1 MAPAAQDKAAYDY
14 IVVGAGAG
22 GAVVAARLAEAG
34 AHVLVIEAGGDPLAP
49 PDDLAGDPADDPADD
64 KAADMPLM
72 DAVRVPAFHAF
83 ASEHPGLREDYW
95 VLHHDDPQLQR
106 QDWRYDADQGGV
118 LYPRVRGLGGCTMH
132 HAMIVV
138 RPNDADWN
146 QIAEITGEAGWR
158 ASRMQRH
165 FQRIERCRY
174 RAGFW
179 RWLDRLT
186 GLNPTGHGWRGWLTT
201 ERAVPLRAILDL
213 PLRWMMLRSVGEVAD
228 AFHRQ
233 GTSWESTA
241 IDPNDRR
248 WWNRGIAGIRIAPL
262 GTRRH
267 VRHSARERLLEV
279 QARHPDRLAL
289 RLHSKVRRVII
300 QDGRAIGVEIGGV
313 EIAGVE
319 IGGDGAPEIIL
330 ARREVILAGG
340 AFATPQLLML
350 SGIGDPAHL
359 ASHGIDALHDLPGV
373 GTNLQDRYEVGVV
386 NRMQQPWGAMRGVK
400 YSRHDRHY
408 RIWKWFGRG
417 NYASNGVLFSLAMRS
432 RPELQETDLHCF
444 ALLADFRGY
453 YRGYSERIRR
463 GDYLSWVILKA
474 YASNRAGTVRLRGAD
489 PKTPPEIRFRS
500 FSDAG
505 GDADLDAV
513 VHAIRTVRRVADSFA
528 ELIAEEEEPG
538 RQRSS
543 DDALRDYV
551 RANAWGHHACGTA
564 AMGPR
569 DQGGVLDGRLRV
581 HGVTGLRVVD
591 ASAFPRI
598 PGYFLVMAV
607 FMLAERAA
615 EMILEDAAPGA

>member
-1 MAPAAQDKAAYDY
+1 MGAPADHARAYDY

-22 GAVVAARLAEAG
+22 GAVVAARLAECG
-34 AHVLVIEAGGDPLAP
+34 ASVLVIEAGGDPLA
-49 PDDLAGDPADDPADD
+49 
-64 KAADMPLM
+64 AAQDGGAEMPLA

-83 ASEHPGLREDYW
+83 ASEHPDLREDHW
-95 VLHHDDPQLQR
+95 VRHHDDDALQAR
-106 QDWRYDADQGGV
+106 DWRYDRDKDGV
-118 LYPRVRGLGGCTMH
+118 LYPRVCGLGGCTMH

-138 RPNDADWN
+138 RPNDSDWN
-146 QIAEITGEAGWR
+146 QIAAITGDAGWQ
-158 ASRMQRH
+158 ASAMQRY

-179 RWLDRLT
+179 RWLCRLT

-201 ERAVPLRAILDL
+201 ERAVPMRALLDL
-213 PLRWMMLRSVGEVAD
+213 RLRWSLLRSVGSVAD
-228 AFHRQ
+228 AFKRD
-233 GTSWESTA
+233 GTNWETTA
-241 IDPNDRR
+241 TDPNDRR

-267 VRHSARERLLEV
+267 VRHGARERLLDA
-279 QARHPDRLAL
+279 QARHPDRLEL
-289 RLHSKVRRVII
+289 RLQTRVARVVIS
-300 QDGRAIGVEIGGV
+300 DGRAIGVEIG
-313 EIAGVE
+313 AGA
-319 IGGDGAPEIIL
+319 APEIIT

-359 ASHGIDALHDLPGV
+359 AGHGIALARALPGV
-373 GTNLQDRYEVGVV
+373 GANLQDRYEIGVA
-386 NRMQQPWGAMRGVK
+386 NRMIRPWAAMRGVK
-400 YSRHDRHY
+400 YSRKDRHY
-408 RIWKWFGRG
+408 RIWKWLGRG

-432 RPELQETDLHCF
+432 RPEIGETDLHCF

-463 GDYLSWVILKA
+463 GDYLSWIILKA
-474 YASNRAGTVRLRGAD
+474 YAANRAGCVRLRGND
-489 PKTPPEIRFRS
+489 PETRPDIRFRS
-500 FSDAG
+500 FQGPGADQ
-505 GDADLDAV
+505 DLDAV
-513 VHAIRTVRRVADSFA
+513 VHAIRTVRRIADSFD

-538 RQRSS
+538 RQRHS
-543 DDALRDYV
+543 DAALRDYV

-564 AMGPR
+564 AMGPET
-569 DQGGVLDGRLRV
+569 DGGVLDGRLRV
-581 HGVTGLRVVD
+581 HGIAGLRVVD

-615 EMILEDAAPGA
+615 DMILEDAGLSAAVQK